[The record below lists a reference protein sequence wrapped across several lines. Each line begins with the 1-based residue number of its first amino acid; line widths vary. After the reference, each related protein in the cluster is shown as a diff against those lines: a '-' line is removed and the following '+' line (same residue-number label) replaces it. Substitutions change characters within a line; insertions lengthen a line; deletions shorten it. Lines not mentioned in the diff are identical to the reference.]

1 MYWRSVQFSHSVMS
15 SSLWPQVT
23 LTTSIGVGNN
33 KTLQYSYLE
42 NSMDRR
48 AWWATVR
55 GLTKTQ
61 TRRSS
66 WAHTQ
71 LVYSVLLISGVQ
83 QSDSVLC
90 VCTHTYAH
98 THMCVHFAHTFAHT
112 HVCALCVHTHIYKC
126 SYSFSDSFSLWV
138 ITKYFMSFPVL
149 WVGPYWLP
157 VLYKAVCIR

>member
-71 LVYSVLLISGVQ
+71 LVYSVLLISGVR
-83 QSDSVLC
+83 QSDSILC
-90 VCTHTYAH
+90 VYTHICTYTY
-98 THMCVHFAHTFAHT
+98 
-112 HVCALCVHTHIYKC
+112 VCALCVHTHIYKC